1 MSLSKELSLIWESV
15 HSKVGLPFP
24 QTVSR
29 LVSLGVTR
37 YHIDYVAVTATSY
50 VLNSSSP
57 SISVDIAK
65 LPAENIPNPLAA
77 TAWNKEGLVA
87 AIRKA
92 QAMAKEGKGDYLAF
106 AAECIEAGVTDYV
119 AFLDGKR
126 VLYLGAKGDSHTEW
140 FPGAGPSDEK

>member
-1 MSLSKELSLIWESV
+1 MSLSQELSIIWESV
-15 HSKVGLPFP
+15 HSKTGLPFP

-29 LVSLGVTR
+29 LMTLGVTR
-37 YHIDYVAVTATSY
+37 YHIDYVAATATSF
-50 VLNSSSP
+50 VSSASSP
-57 SISVDIAK
+57 SIIVDVAQ
-65 LPAENIPNPLAA
+65 LPAEHLAKPLTA

-92 QAMAKEGKGDYLAF
+92 QTMAKEGKGDYPAF
-106 AAECIEAGVTDYV
+106 AAECVEAGVTDYV

-140 FPGAGPSDEK
+140 FPGAGPSEDK

>member
-1 MSLSKELSLIWESV
+1 MSLSQELGIIWESV
-15 HSKVGLPFP
+15 HSKSGLPFP

-29 LVSLGVTR
+29 LMSLGVTR
-37 YHIDYVAVTATSY
+37 YHIDYVAATATSY
-50 VLNSSSP
+50 VSNASSP
-57 SISVDIAK
+57 SIIVDVAK
-65 LPAENIPNPLAA
+65 LPAQHIPKPL
-77 TAWNKEGLVA
+77 TSTTWNKDGLVA

-106 AAECIEAGVTDYV
+106 AAECVEAGVTDYI

-140 FPGAGPSDEK
+140 FPGARPSEDK